1 MLTRIVARNPC
12 NAGRQ
17 FPGSEASQRLTPV
30 TTHAHVSAIITDA
43 GTSACM
49 MLRLAEPEQT
59 PPHNLAGAM
68 LPEGASWEGRGC
80 SRGDDEL
87 QNGEQSLRSTTCLGK
102 RTTLPDAQPII
113 SPLATYPLPN
123 ESVEQSGLATVGPLA
138 DAHHPMHQPQQHSPS
153 SLPGQLG
160 TCSTKEHGA
169 SAAVDLT

>member
-1 MLTRIVARNPC
+1 MLTRIVARNPS

-17 FPGSEASQRLTPV
+17 FPGSEASQHLTPV
-30 TTHAHVSAIITDA
+30 TTPAPVPAIITDA

-68 LPEGASWEGRGC
+68 LPEGASWEGGGC

-87 QNGEQSLRSTTCLGK
+87 QNGEPSLRSTTCLGK
-102 RTTLPDAQPII
+102 CTTLPDAHPII
-113 SPLATYPLPN
+113 SPLASYPLPN
-123 ESVEQSGLATVGPLA
+123 ESVEQAGLATVGLLA
-138 DAHHPMHQPQQHSPS
+138 DAHRPMLHPQQHSPS
-153 SLPGQLG
+153 SPPGQLG
-160 TCSTKEHGA
+160 TCSPRERGA